1 MEKIGKNVQYK
12 IDGDKLIV
20 EMDLTANKEESKSGK
35 SLIIASTRGNKR
47 IDKDKDIFLGLNLYE
62 KIQKPKETKEE

>member
-1 MEKIGKNVQYK
+1 MGKNVQFK

-20 EMDLTANKEESKSGK
+20 EMNLSEHKEESKSGK

-47 IDKDKDIFLGLNLYE
+47 IFQDKDVFLGLNLYE
-62 KIQKPKETKEE
+62 KITQKKE